1 MASSFSVKVLLRGS
15 LVDTSMMEFA
25 TVVMAVTNGQA
36 TNLYSKPWTKS
47 DKKKCINS
55 KHHAT
60 IDVIVIE

>member
-1 MASSFSVKVLLRGS
+1 
-15 LVDTSMMEFA
+15 MMEFA
-25 TVVMAVTNGQA
+25 TVVMAVMNGQA

-47 DKKKCINS
+47 DKKNCINS